1 MKILSL
7 QLKNLNSLYGEW
19 FIDFTDKTYQ
29 NDGLFVLSGPTG
41 AGKSTILD
49 AVCLAL
55 YGQTPRLGK
64 ITQTNNEVM
73 SKHTADCYSLLHFE
87 TKGIQYYARF
97 EQRKAK
103 NNPNGK
109 LQDVERSIAKEKPD
123 SIICRKKTEI
133 NEEIIRITGMDFP
146 RFTRSILLAQG
157 AFDSFL
163 KARDEEKSMLL
174 EQITGTEIYSEIS
187 QTIYQRA
194 KSEKEKKERLILLTN
209 NTSLLPPEEI
219 EKLKNRQETHNQE
232 LATINQQLSQI
243 RTFILW
249 HNQMQELQ
257 EKIDTAKNRHKNFLE
272 QKKASEEK
280 AIQLIKAEKA
290 EKLYP
295 EYHALN
301 LQEKEIQNA
310 QASLTELEKNLPKQE
325 TQLKLLIQKIEEIH
339 NNCQQEKI
347 NYEKLRP
354 LFEEIKKLD
363 IELENIN
370 KNIQAQSTEI
380 AQSEKE
386 KQKIASDI
394 QEIDKKNAAIRQ
406 EQNELSN
413 WFQTNTCLETLKQEL
428 SAIKNNLIHLDTIIE
443 SGKQTKNK
451 IAEQEEELKLQKT
464 NNAKQE
470 QSQKEL
476 IADTKLKQKQQKQI
490 TGQIETLL
498 KENSLQ
504 ELKTTLSFLEE
515 KKFLLAQISAL
526 EEQRK
531 TLREGEECPLC
542 GSIHHPFMQKD
553 TIIPSGNSDIDINI
567 KQLKHQIEEIE
578 KLKQEQDKIDLL
590 LTENNKRLENIGQTI
605 QDNARQIMN
614 KEKLIQEFQKERN
627 ELLKQYNEE
636 RETLLQQVKP
646 FNITEI
652 IPNKSQDI
660 TEILEGHLKNFDMK
674 NKQKQDIEQTLQENE
689 KQLASL
695 QTQLAVIQNNLTYKN
710 GQLQTEK
717 NTYSSIKRKREKD
730 FAQKN
735 PQTEE
740 EKLLKSINE
749 LEEKK
754 EKILQE
760 KDKQNQEVTQS
771 KEQIKHLQAFLAEKS
786 KNVSM
791 LKEEFLQKLQE
802 QEFSDVED
810 FLKAQLS
817 KEELQHLQHI
827 FKELEQNIKLTQ
839 SKLAESEK
847 ELQTLKNKNLT
858 AGSKQEL
865 EEQEK
870 NIREKQEA
878 SLVELGEIQG
888 KLKQNQ
894 EIANTYNEKLQELKK
909 QEHIQAK
916 WDALNSLVGSADGKK
931 FRQIA
936 QAITFEQV
944 LHYANM
950 KLQLLQKRYLLIQD
964 KNNLLNL
971 NVLDNYQG
979 GEIRAVQNLS
989 GGESFI
995 VSLSLALGLAQ
1006 MASKNVRVD
1015 SLFLDEG
1022 FGTLDEENLDTALST
1037 LAGIQQEGK
1046 LIGIISHIPLLK
1058 ERINTQINVIPEQGG
1073 RSILQGA
1080 GCKKLH

>member
-280 AIQLIKAEKA
+280 EIQLIKAEKA

-476 IADTKLKQKQQKQI
+476 IADIKLKQKQQKQI

-526 EEQRK
+526 GEQRK

-553 TIIPSGNSDIDINI
+553 AIIPSGNSDIDINI

-636 RETLLQQVKP
+636 KETLLQQVKP

-689 KQLASL
+689 KQQASL

-1037 LAGIQQEGK
+1037 LASIQQEGK

>member
-232 LATINQQLSQI
+232 LAAINQQLSQI

-280 AIQLIKAEKA
+280 EIQLIKAEKA

-476 IADTKLKQKQQKQI
+476 IADTKLKQKQQKQV

-590 LTENNKRLENIGQTI
+590 LAENNKRLENIGQTI

-674 NKQKQDIEQTLQENE
+674 NKQKQEIEQTLQENE
-689 KQLASL
+689 KQQANL

-735 PQTEE
+735 PQTGE
-740 EKLLKSINE
+740 EKRLKSINE

-760 KDKQNQEVTQS
+760 KDKQNQEVTQT

-1037 LAGIQQEGK
+1037 LASIQQEGK